1 MKSSKFYSWKF
12 IFATLATV
20 KGLHH
25 AEEIIEGNHGR
36 EISERGLNQF
46 CDYMEFTRNDLLM
59 YPCNMTEKISK
70 LYLIFL
76 SFEYKISAEIYFK
89 ECLMIQHT
97 V

>member
-20 KGLHH
+20 NGL
-25 AEEIIEGNHGR
+25 NHGR

-70 LYLIFL
+70 LCEIF
-76 SFEYKISAEIYFK
+76 
-89 ECLMIQHT
+89 
-97 V
+97 

>member
-20 KGLHH
+20 NGLNHV
-25 AEEIIEGNHGR
+25 EETIEGNHGR

-46 CDYMEFTRNDLLM
+46 CDYMEFTRNDVLM

-70 LYLIFL
+70 LFEIFL
-76 SFEYKISAEIYFK
+76 DF
-89 ECLMIQHT
+89 
-97 V
+97 